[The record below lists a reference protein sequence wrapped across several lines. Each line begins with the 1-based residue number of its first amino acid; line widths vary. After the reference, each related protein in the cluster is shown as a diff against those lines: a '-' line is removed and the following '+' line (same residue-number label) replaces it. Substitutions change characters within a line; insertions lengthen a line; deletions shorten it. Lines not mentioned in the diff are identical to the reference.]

1 MGKPPNLIEIPEKSP
16 EIDHEKDMAEHGA
29 NPTATKATYLVVV
42 LVLIVLFIL
51 VAFALHK
58 PDGG

>member
-1 MGKPPNLIEIPEKSP
+1 MGKPPNLIEIPDKSP
-16 EIDHEKDMAEHGA
+16 EIDHEKDMADHGA
-29 NPTATKATYLVVV
+29 NPKATKAIYVVV
-42 LVLIVLFIL
+42 ALVMIVLLIL

>member
-1 MGKPPNLIEIPEKSP
+1 MGKPPNLIEVPDKSP

-29 NPTATKATYLVVV
+29 NPKATKVTYIVVAV
-42 LVLIVLFIL
+42 LFVVLFIL

-58 PDGG
+58 PSGG

>member
-1 MGKPPNLIEIPEKSP
+1 MGKPPNLIEIPDKSP

-29 NPTATKATYLVVV
+29 NPKATKATYIVVV
-42 LVLIVLFIL
+42 IVMIVLFIL

-58 PDGG
+58 PSGG